1 MNSYTKIKF
10 FHFFYP
16 RFIRNICAKF
26 KSMNNIKIDLQGL
39 DDINDKLDFILQ
51 RIDKKSLPPEQIIYD
66 NKGLQEFLNVSA
78 GKASLLRKNGKLAYS
93 KDSHTGKIWYKLSD
107 ILEYIDSCYY
117 ERFK

>member
-1 MNSYTKIKF
+1 
-10 FHFFYP
+10 
-16 RFIRNICAKF
+16 
-26 KSMNNIKIDLQGL
+26 MNNIKIDLKGL

-51 RIDKKSLPPEQIIYD
+51 KIDNKSLPPNQIIYD

-78 GKASLLRKNGKLAYS
+78 GKAALLRKNGKLSYS

-117 ERFK
+117 EKFK